1 MHQEIKG
8 TAVGVNLTR
17 LVEASKGA
25 GGAGWFGIEICEAL
39 AHHADVTVVA
49 GTHNADYVSAM
60 VRARAG
66 DGVRVAITPGSP
78 EEWLNGRDGARID
91 CWIDPLNGLEP
102 HHAPAHIAMI
112 AVIHDLMFRRDPY
125 VFTQA
130 EIDNRGLHY
139 GDAIRRSDLV
149 ITVAD
154 REARDIAALFP
165 GKPVQVV
172 SQPAYFP
179 APAGRARQL
188 GEPVWLFSPGVQWN
202 HKNHFRLVSAFLQ
215 LLRDERVALDTRLCL
230 SAILPV
236 ESNHQLLR
244 PLIEASAHGD
254 AVVQMPY
261 LERARFRQFMER
273 CDGLVLPSIHEGY
286 GIPVTEAVAGGKPIL
301 TAQVPSLDSLS
312 AVPDFVRFIENPKDV
327 GVIADALEA
336 FIKDLPQAAPR
347 PELCPSRELFAG
359 QMIKAVNESLAAR
372 RRRGQGNAPATI
384 KVAQKTPGCT
394 VLMSGAPSTDAAERA
409 ARHGLKLR
417 VYGSVSNGVA
427 GVETACATDQPD
439 LLALHLAHDLLLAET
454 DCVLICNNRQFDAL
468 NLDSVVKAADRLR
481 VVTACTKVRLIDLGV
496 VAPTLDE
503 SALLSAPGLY
513 CMDRLKLDFES
524 MPGEIQARLDE
535 ASVLYD
541 PLAPRALILDPSLK
555 NANGHHLAVA
565 TDLARSLT
573 RAGHV
578 VTVAGNFALTLHGVD
593 GARFTTRRLSDYLY
607 EQNGNIGMAHAE
619 FANQFKSSGIVA
631 GDLVYAFCATPT
643 MLASLALT
651 LAERKAEA
659 RPHIVIRFDR
669 PEWRTPETTIGY
681 TEAFALINQFGLRGH
696 FSFSVESSG
705 LQRCFEQSAGEVFPI
720 RFNFV
725 DQHADAFTSLLGKAA
740 AQDSSVTIAFVGEA
754 REEKGFQLLPDVV
767 ETVLSQIDGIDVRFR
782 IQCGANVWNQTPP
795 IQTAVTRLEAMAKAD
810 KRIELLA
817 GALPEDQY
825 LDLIRGADI
834 VFLPYNPPQYR
845 IRGSGVATQA
855 AAFGTQMVVSHAL
868 DVVDTFKGFGAT
880 QSRSWSMRS
889 LAQALIERIREVAP
903 QSAAQRRSAR
913 MPVPTIE
920 EFAFS
925 FIQPVDTIPASQNRL
940 VLWISNDTH
949 GEGSETVFRSQLAYL
964 RDRGYFVIRLVA
976 PYPARWRLH
985 DAWQFDASKFVAN
998 GEIGL
1003 NFKPG
1008 RDIEAIMDDLSN
1020 GGDVLT
1026 NFTAAWHQV
1035 TVPEF
1040 IRSLLV
1046 SLPPAFAVVNYA
1058 HHLPIVKS
1066 LCEQHIPMVV
1076 ETHDIQALQYA
1087 IQQKRKVAPEQLSRE
1102 MDLVDSFD
1110 QIVSISH
1117 SEAEVFARYCA
1128 PEKVNWCMPFVE
1140 TQPITLADDWDHD
1153 LLFVGSSH
1161 HANVISLHW
1170 FVTEV
1175 YEAYLFPMGL
1185 SLTIV
1190 GTSGDTVD
1198 VGRFGDKV
1206 KRTGRVPDLA
1216 PYYARAGAVALPII
1230 SGAGVPIKVIDAM
1243 TRAVPFV
1250 MTDFA
1255 AKAMDLH
1262 DAIPVAD
1269 SAMAFAEQVLSCLR
1283 SPEERKRRARLGRA
1297 FVEAKASREHFWAV
1311 WDKVIAKLPG
1321 QEAL

>member
-1 MHQEIKG
+1 MLQEIKG

-39 AHHADVTVVA
+39 AQHADVTVVA
-49 GTHNADYVSAM
+49 ATHNADYVSAM
-60 VRARAG
+60 IKARAG
-66 DGVRVAITPGSP
+66 DRVRVAIAPHSP
-78 EEWLNGRDGARID
+78 TEWLNGPDGSRID

-102 HHAPAHIAMI
+102 HHAPAHVAMI

-125 VFTQA
+125 VFTQT
-130 EIDNRGLHY
+130 EIDSRGMHY
-139 GDAIRRSDLV
+139 GDAIRRADLV

-165 GKPVQVV
+165 GKPVHVV
-172 SQPAYFP
+172 NQPAYFP
-179 APAGRARQL
+179 AIASHARQPD
-188 GEPVWLFSPGVQWN
+188 EPVWLFSPGVQWN

-215 LLRDERVALDTRLCL
+215 LLEDKRIPLDTRLCL

-286 GIPVTEAVAGGKPIL
+286 GIPVIEAVAGGKPIL
-301 TAQVPSLDSLS
+301 TARVPSLDSLS
-312 AVPDFVRFIENPKDV
+312 TVPDFVRFIDNPKDV
-327 GVIADALEA
+327 GVMADALET
-336 FIKDLPQAAPR
+336 FINDLPRGTPC
-347 PELCPSRELFAG
+347 PELCPSAALFAG
-359 QMIKAVNESLAAR
+359 QMVDAVNESLAAR
-372 RRRGQGNAPATI
+372 RKRSQSSIPAAI
-384 KVAQKTPGCT
+384 KVKQRTTGCT
-394 VLMSGAPSTDAAERA
+394 VLMSGAPSPGAAERA
-409 ARHGLKLR
+409 AEHGLKLR
-417 VYGSVSNGVA
+417 VYGSAQTGGTGA
-427 GVETACATDQPD
+427 EIACATAQPD

-454 DCVLICNNRQFDAL
+454 DCVLICNTSQFDAL
-468 NLDSVVKAADRLR
+468 NLESVAKAAERLR
-481 VVTACTKVRLIDLGV
+481 AVSSRAKVRLIDLGV
-496 VAPTLDE
+496 LAPTLDE

-524 MPGEIQARLDE
+524 MPSEIQARLDE
-535 ASVLYD
+535 ARVLYD

-573 RAGHV
+573 LAGHV
-578 VTVAGNFALTLHGVD
+578 VTVAGNFALKLHGVD
-593 GARFTTRRLSDYLY
+593 GARFTTRQLSDFLY
-607 EQNGNIGMAHAE
+607 EQNGDIGMAHAE
-619 FANQFKSSGIVA
+619 FANQFTSSGIGA
-631 GDLVYAFCATPT
+631 GDLAYAFCATPT
-643 MLASLALT
+643 MLAGLVLT
-651 LAERKAEA
+651 LAERKPEE

-681 TEAFALINQFGLRGH
+681 GDAFALINQFGLRRH
-696 FSFSVESSG
+696 FSFSVESNG
-705 LQRCFEQSAGEVFPI
+705 LQRCFEQSANETFPI

-725 DQHADAFTSLLGKAA
+725 DQHVDALTSLLGKPAV
-740 AQDSSVTIAFVGEA
+740 QDGGVTIAFVGEA
-754 REEKGFQLLPDVV
+754 REEKGFQLLPDVI
-767 ETVLSQIDGIDVRFR
+767 ETVLSQVDGINLRFR

-795 IQTAVTRLEAMAKAD
+795 IQAAVTRLEAMAKAD
-810 KRIELLA
+810 KRIELLD

-825 LDLIRGADI
+825 LDLIRSADI

-868 DVVDTFKGFGAT
+868 DIVDTFKGFGAT
-880 QSRSWSMRS
+880 QSRSWSMRALS
-889 LAQALIERIREVAP
+889 DALIERIRDVAP
-903 QSAAQRRSAR
+903 QTAGQRRSAR

-925 FIQPVDTIPASQNRL
+925 FIQPADTIPANQNRV

-976 PYPARWRLH
+976 PYPARWRLQQPWH
-985 DAWQFDASKFVAN
+985 FDASKFVAD
-998 GEIGL
+998 GEILL
-1003 NFKPG
+1003 NFKAG
-1008 RDIEAIMDDLSN
+1008 HDIETIMDNLSN

-1026 NFTAAWHQV
+1026 NFTAAWHHV
-1035 TVPEF
+1035 TVPAF
-1040 IRSLLV
+1040 IRSLLA

-1058 HHLPIVKS
+1058 HHIPIVES
-1066 LCEQHIPMVV
+1066 LVEQAIPMVV

-1087 IQQKRKVAPEQLSRE
+1087 IQQNRKVDPTQLERE
-1102 MDLVDSFD
+1102 MQLVDRFD

-1117 SEAEVFARYCA
+1117 SEAEVFAAHCS
-1128 PEKVNWCMPFVE
+1128 PEKVNWCMPFVD
-1140 TQPITLADDWDHD
+1140 TRPIALADRWDYD
-1153 LLFVGSSH
+1153 LLFVGSAH
-1161 HANVISLHW
+1161 HANVASLRW
-1170 FVTEV
+1170 FIKEV

-1190 GTSGDTVD
+1190 GTSGDAVD
-1198 VGRFGDKV
+1198 VARFGDKV
-1206 KRTGRVPDLA
+1206 KRTGRVEDLA
-1216 PYYARAGAVALPII
+1216 PYYAKAGVVALPIV

-1250 MTDFA
+1250 ITDFP
-1255 AKAMDLH
+1255 AKAMDL
-1262 DAIPVAD
+1262 DEAMPVAD
-1269 SAMAFAEQVLSCLR
+1269 TAMAFAEQVLSCLR
-1283 SPEERKRRARLGRA
+1283 SPEERQRRARLGRA
-1297 FVEAKASREHFWAV
+1297 FVESRASREHFWTV
-1311 WDKVIAKLPG
+1311 WDKVIAKLPRPEG
-1321 QEAL
+1321 V